1 MLFDLFYL
9 SFLTFYVVNLCV
21 HSYSVCKF
29 TIRMV
34 HVQICPTFSFIGR
47 HARFSEAV
55 HHMLVTFPPLISFL
69 SFTLSM
75 ITHNWCVINSG
86 TYRVECFTGV

>member
-1 MLFDLFYL
+1 M
-9 SFLTFYVVNLCV
+9 VNLWI
-21 HSYSVCKF
+21 HSYSVRKF

-34 HVQICPTFSFIGR
+34 HVQICPTFPLIGR

-55 HHMLVTFPPLISFL
+55 WHMLATFPPLLISFL

-75 ITHNWCVINSG
+75 ITHNWCVIISG
-86 TYRVECFTGV
+86 TYIVEHFTGVEMM